1 MIGHSFDQLCQIGVG
16 DEANLEELKDVA
28 SEPHSLNIYMV
39 KDVSA
44 LTQVVANRLTDAL
57 CNSKHDSISTA
68 VSVCFLCPVQTIV
81 IVRTVSPRFYITSVV
96 ALKFIVSNCPAL
108 SFRFRH
114 FRRSHFTFVV
124 VFVSWMR
131 I

>member
-1 MIGHSFDQLCQIGVG
+1 MIARLCQIGVG
-16 DEANLEELKDVA
+16 DEANLAELKDVA

>member
-57 CNSKHDSISTA
+57 CNSKHLNAWHCSLG
-68 VSVCFLCPVQTIV
+68 CG
-81 IVRTVSPRFYITSVV
+81 
-96 ALKFIVSNCPAL
+96 
-108 SFRFRH
+108 
-114 FRRSHFTFVV
+114 
-124 VFVSWMR
+124 
-131 I
+131 